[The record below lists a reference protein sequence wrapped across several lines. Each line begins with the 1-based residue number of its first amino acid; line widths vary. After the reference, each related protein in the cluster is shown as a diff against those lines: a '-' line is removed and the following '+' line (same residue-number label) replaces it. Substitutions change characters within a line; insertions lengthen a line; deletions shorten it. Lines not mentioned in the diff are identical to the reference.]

1 MGIIINGL
9 TDTVTAAD
17 GSLNIGGD
25 VTIPGELSY
34 DDVTNIDSVGIITA
48 RNGLHVTGGS
58 VGIGTDT
65 ISDNLEVFAPTNASL
80 QIKGGAAG
88 SDASRSAQL
97 KLLASGSKLYV
108 MEADATDGSF
118 RILDSSTER
127 LRITSD
133 GKVGLG
139 TQTPDKLLTVSGANT
154 VARFKSSTTYVD
166 LIFQNDTKDNG
177 YIQYNNLGNLNF
189 YADSGSTPTL
199 TIKGG
204 APGNVGINATNP
216 ERRLEVV
223 DTAGS
228 LTFPVAVSNHTDASA
243 GVGAGIAFHLTAGGN
258 TRGDFGVV
266 YAGNNNSDGTD
277 FVFRPNDGSTGSVER
292 LRIKGSSGTI
302 LANAT
307 IDNTGGHGQIVA
319 HAPTTGN
326 TIYKAIEIG
335 NTDAADTPRGAAIC
349 GQPRSNSHLPYTLLG
364 SWDHG
369 DNTDCYYGG
378 GWGGAMRPATRHRF
392 YTNSS
397 YPTSGGSGTER
408 MRILNNGH
416 VNIGD
421 GYLTSVSNSGLHV
434 GRGTGGTAAG
444 ESVLAATLGNDSTM
458 VSALLTVKNAGNR
471 GAQGASGGSPLA
483 KFEFNNGT
491 AFEVD
496 KHGRRTLPYQPAFNC
511 KLSTATGAN
520 FTGFLVFNSVSYN
533 IGNHYNS
540 SNGRFTAPVDGRYLF
555 TWYTNVE
562 KGGSAGVIWGDW
574 YVNGNARGNRFYTRW
589 DGNWELIGG
598 TIILD
603 LDTNDYV
610 QVYAATSGNWDGGSY
625 GSYSG
630 YLLG

>member
-88 SDASRSAQL
+88 SDANRSAQL

>member
-88 SDASRSAQL
+88 SDANRSAQL

-471 GAQGASGGSPLA
+471 GSQGASGGSPLA

-491 AFEVD
+491 AFEID
-496 KHGRRTLPYQPAFNC
+496 KYGRRTLPYQPTFKC
-511 KLSTATGAN
+511 KLSGATGAN
-520 FTGFLVFNSVSYN
+520 FTGTLVFNNVSYN
-533 IGNHYNS
+533 IGSHYNS
-540 SNGRFTAPVDGRYLF
+540 SNGRFTAPIDGRYLF
-555 TWYTNVE
+555 AWYTNME
-562 KGGSAGVIWGDW
+562 RAGGNGSFYADW
-574 YVNGNARGNRFYTRW
+574 YINGNAQGNRMYSHHS
-589 DGNWELIGG
+589 GAWEQIGG
-598 TIILD
+598 TVIFD
-603 LDTNDYV
+603 LNANDYV
-610 QVYAATSGNWDGGSY
+610 QIQAMTSGNWDGGSY

>member
-1 MGIIINGL
+1 
-9 TDTVTAAD
+9 
-17 GSLNIGGD
+17 
-25 VTIPGELSY
+25 
-34 DDVTNIDSVGIITA
+34 
-48 RNGLHVTGGS
+48 
-58 VGIGTDT
+58 
-65 ISDNLEVFAPTNASL
+65 
-80 QIKGGAAG
+80 
-88 SDASRSAQL
+88 
-97 KLLASGSKLYV
+97 
-108 MEADATDGSF
+108 DGSF

-458 VSALLTVKNAGNR
+458 VSALL
-471 GAQGASGGSPLA
+471 
-483 KFEFNNGT
+483 
-491 AFEVD
+491 
-496 KHGRRTLPYQPAFNC
+496 
-511 KLSTATGAN
+511 
-520 FTGFLVFNSVSYN
+520 
-533 IGNHYNS
+533 
-540 SNGRFTAPVDGRYLF
+540 
-555 TWYTNVE
+555 
-562 KGGSAGVIWGDW
+562 
-574 YVNGNARGNRFYTRW
+574 
-589 DGNWELIGG
+589 
-598 TIILD
+598 
-603 LDTNDYV
+603 
-610 QVYAATSGNWDGGSY
+610 
-625 GSYSG
+625 
-630 YLLG
+630 

>member
-630 YLLG
+630 CLLG